1 MLFGRYKEGDGS
13 KRRWWER
20 VFAAS
25 GVGIAGISGAAH
37 AVPAPPL
44 VVTVAPTETSGADD
58 AAPATGVSHTMEE
71 TAQVA
76 EDISALGDATEDV
89 ADQAAQM
96 FEIKAEVEEARPS
109 PEPPVVETPPPPRA
123 PLPPA

>member
-1 MLFGRYKEGDGS
+1 MFGRYKQGDGS

-25 GVGIAGISGAAH
+25 GVGIAGISGAGH
-37 AVPAPPL
+37 AVPSPPL
-44 VVTVAPTETSGADD
+44 VVTVAPTETNDVD
-58 AAPATGVSHTMEE
+58 TPPPVTGVFHTMEQ

-76 EDISALGDATEDV
+76 EEISALGDATGDLAE
-89 ADQAAQM
+89 QAARM
-96 FEIKAEVEEARPS
+96 FEVKAEGEEARPL
-109 PEPPVVETPPPPRA
+109 PESLVVETPPSRA